1 MIKALILY
9 FLSIKQTH
17 GYEIQKYIQL
27 NQMNDWTT
35 IQSGS
40 IYYALSKLEKDGHI
54 QIVKE
59 EYIGKKPRKIY
70 GITQK
75 GRQELQNTLLEL
87 VSQPIYNEKSDKFVA
102 YPLMSNLEEDILKE
116 KMQKHIDNLK
126 QKKRAIEKWQSIK
139 VGKDTMNVE
148 RISFEMMI
156 SSLDYQIK
164 WHDAFLNEI
173 NVCQNA
179 TDLMHDYIER
189 VNFAEVSS
197 TQDLYEIAMELQKE
211 NLK

>member
-1 MIKALILY
+1 MIRALILY

-40 IYYALSKLEKDGHI
+40 IYYALSKLEKDGLI
-54 QIVKE
+54 EIVKE
-59 EYIGKKPRKIY
+59 EYVGKKPRKIY
-70 GITQK
+70 GITEK

-102 YPLMSNLEEDILKE
+102 YPLMSNLDENLLKE
-116 KMQKHIDNLK
+116 RIQSHTENLK
-126 QKKRAIEKWQSIK
+126 QRKQALKKWQSIK
-139 VGKDTMNVE
+139 VGENTMNVE

-156 SSLDYQIK
+156 SSLDYQIM
-164 WHDAFLNEI
+164 WHEAFLEELNI
-173 NVCQNA
+173 CRNA
-179 TDLMHDYIER
+179 AELMHDYIEH

-197 TQDLYEIAMELQKE
+197 TEDLYKIAMELKKE
-211 NLK
+211 KR

>member
-1 MIKALILY
+1 MIRALILY

-40 IYYALSKLEKDGHI
+40 IYYALSKLEKDGLI
-54 QIVKE
+54 EIVKE
-59 EYIGKKPRKIY
+59 EYVGKKPRKIY
-70 GITQK
+70 GITEK

-102 YPLMSNLEEDILKE
+102 YPLMSSLDEDLLKE
-116 KMQKHIDNLK
+116 KIQSHTENLK
-126 QKKRAIEKWQSIK
+126 QRKQALEKWQSIK
-139 VGKDTMNVE
+139 VDENTMNVE
-148 RISFEMMI
+148 RISFEMII
-156 SSLDYQIK
+156 SSLDYQIM
-164 WHDAFLNEI
+164 WHEAFLEEL
-173 NVCQNA
+173 NVCRNA
-179 TDLMHDYIER
+179 AKLMHDYIEH

-197 TQDLYEIAMELQKE
+197 TDDLYKIAMELKKE
-211 NLK
+211 KR